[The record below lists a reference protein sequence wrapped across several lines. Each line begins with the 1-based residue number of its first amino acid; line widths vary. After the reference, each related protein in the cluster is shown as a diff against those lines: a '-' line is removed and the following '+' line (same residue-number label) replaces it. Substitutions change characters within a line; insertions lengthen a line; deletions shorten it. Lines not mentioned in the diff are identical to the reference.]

1 MANISHN
8 PLHFGGGF
16 GTNTNKIVKKATNM
30 ADVQRGLDKWSH

>member
-16 GTNTNKIVKKATNM
+16 GTNTNKSVKKSTNM